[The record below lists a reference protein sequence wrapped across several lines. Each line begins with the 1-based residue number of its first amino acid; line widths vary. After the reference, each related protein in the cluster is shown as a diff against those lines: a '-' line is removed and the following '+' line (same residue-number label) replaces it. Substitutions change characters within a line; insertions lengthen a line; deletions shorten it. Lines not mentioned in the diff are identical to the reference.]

1 MIACRYMQQLTTQHI
16 FGVPFVASDLK
27 EAGEHFAAL
36 ACSTAA
42 GCLVAHADVHVLTR
56 ILHEKEYGAG
66 LAQFDYICPDG
77 MPIVW
82 LMQRKGA
89 PANRLYGPDMMEQ
102 MWSISAANGLRH
114 FLLGGSEEAVALL
127 QKKLGARYVGA
138 EVVGHYCPPMGEWPE
153 GTHEEI
159 FRRIRESGANCV
171 WVGLGCP
178 KQERWLYTHRE
189 QLPPAVYFGVGAAFN
204 FHAGLVKQ
212 APKWVRSHGLE
223 WLYRLCKEPR
233 RLFKRY
239 LVHNTRFL
247 WYCLTRKI

>member
-1 MIACRYMQQLTTQHI
+1 MPELHQEKI
-16 FGVPFVASDLK
+16 FGIPFVSSDLD
-27 EAGEHFAAL
+27 ATGAYFSAL
-36 ACSTAA
+36 AKKTREPQ
-42 GCLVAHADVHVLTR
+42 LVAHADVHVLTR
-56 ILHEKEYGAG
+56 ILHEKEYGQG
-66 LAQFDYICPDG
+66 VRSFNYICPDG

-82 LMQRKGA
+82 LLKRKGA
-89 PANRLYGPDMMEQ
+89 PANRLYGPDMMEC
-102 MWSISAANGLRH
+102 MWERGRHEGLRH

-127 QKKLGARYVGA
+127 KEKLGARFEGA
-138 EVVGHYCPPMGEWPE
+138 EVVGHYCPPMGEWPA

-159 FRRIRESGANCV
+159 FKSIAESGAHCV

-178 KQERWLYTHRE
+178 KQETWLYTHRA

-212 APKWVRSHGLE
+212 APLWVRAHGLE

>member
-1 MIACRYMQQLTTQHI
+1 MEAPAVQEV
-16 FGVPFVASDLK
+16 FGVPFVASDLD
-27 EAGEHFAAL
+27 AASAYFSAL
-36 ACSTAA
+36 AASTQEPQ
-42 GCLVAHADVHVLTR
+42 LVAHADVHVLTR

-66 LAQFDYICPDG
+66 LGKFHYICPDG

-82 LMQRKGA
+82 LLRRKKA
-89 PANRLYGPDMMEQ
+89 KANRLYGPDMMEW
-102 MWSISAANGLRH
+102 MWDRGRKEGLRH
-114 FLLGGSEEAVALL
+114 FLLGGSEEAVSLL
-127 QKKLGARYVGA
+127 REKLGARFEGV
-138 EVVGHYCPPMGEWPE
+138 EVAGHYCPPMGEWPE

-178 KQERWLYTHRE
+178 KQERWLYTHLE

-212 APKWVRSHGLE
+212 APPWVRSHGLE

-247 WYCLTRKI
+247 WYCLTRKV

>member
-1 MIACRYMQQLTTQHI
+1 MAEPLKQDI
-16 FGVPFVASDLK
+16 FGVPFVAADL
-27 EAGEHFAAL
+27 
-36 ACSTAA
+36 TAA
-42 GCLVAHADVHVLTR
+42 SAYFAQLATSASEPYLVAHADVHVLTR
-56 ILHEKEYGAG
+56 IIHEKEYGDG
-66 LAQFDYICPDG
+66 LRSFSHICPDG

-82 LMQRKGA
+82 LMKRKGA
-89 PANRLYGPDMMEQ
+89 PAHRLYGPDMMEY
-102 MWSISAANGLRH
+102 MWQRSQAEGIRH
-114 FLLGGSEEAVALL
+114 FLLGGTEEAVELL
-127 QKKLGARYVGA
+127 QKNLGARFGA
-138 EVVGHYCPPMGEWPE
+138 VEVVGHYCPPMGEWPE
-153 GTHEEI
+153 GTNDDI

-178 KQERWLYTHRE
+178 KQERWLFTHRA

-212 APKWVRSHGLE
+212 APAWIRGHGLE

-239 LVHNTRFL
+239 LVHNTRFI